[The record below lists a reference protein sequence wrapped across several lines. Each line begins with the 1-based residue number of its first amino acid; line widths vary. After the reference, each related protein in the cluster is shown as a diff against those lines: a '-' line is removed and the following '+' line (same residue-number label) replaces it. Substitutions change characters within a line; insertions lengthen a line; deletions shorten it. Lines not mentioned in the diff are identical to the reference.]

1 MTLPRLPLTFMVKR
15 VKTPYYVM
23 VASFV
28 DNHHDIICW
37 QSSGGNKCSVLRAVA
52 IDHEDLGVILV
63 VVDK

>member
-1 MTLPRLPLTFMVKR
+1 MVKR

-52 IDHEDLGVILV
+52 IDHEDLEVILV